1 MLKLQNKADQKW
13 GEGQSS
19 MVVNMAQSQNKDQ
32 LVKASEVDNVRYAVR
47 DYLVKAWTACQY
59 TGLCPH
65 GARLNKSTEINLL
78 YFRLFINIFPIM
90 QQLVRCIYFIHSH
103 KNLCY

>member
-1 MLKLQNKADQKW
+1 MLKLQNKANLEKW

-19 MVVNMAQSQNKDQ
+19 MVVNMAQSQNTDQ

-65 GARLNKSTEINLL
+65 GAKLNKSTETSYQSALFQAL
-78 YFRLFINIFPIM
+78 YQYFPNNAAISQMHLFHP
-90 QQLVRCIYFIHSH
+90 LT
-103 KNLCY
+103 